1 MKSVA
6 LFLLDKALGLL
17 LKELWAFIKESVA
30 IMERSDLTGPQKR
43 FQTGEAALR
52 HAQEAGLALS
62 QSLINLGVEA
72 ALQVV
77 RSKAAA

>member
-30 IMERSDLTGPQKR
+30 TMERSDLNR
-43 FQTGEAALR
+43 ARA
-52 HAQEAGLALS
+52 AGLGLS

-77 RSKAAA
+77 RSKATA